1 MSHSGLF
8 EWDDFLNDQIFTGR
22 NGKQQYNSS
31 AAENILNSNYLN
43 TPNIQPLERDMENQE
58 KIQPLEKENFNS
70 LPSFKTY
77 DGSSH
82 IPHYQG
88 EYGPYFP
95 SFTAMALFIWV
106 TKHMISSAAYEGL
119 ISILLHKKFRIEDV
133 IKSLR
138 LTPNPLNQLI
148 WDRHISTPQDI
159 FHCFAGK
166 ANRLLIATFGLLTH
180 SGEDTFTETWKFFEV
195 PSCWSQWQNPITH
208 LASYFMSDILRLTM
222 IIPFI
227 LRRCLTSNLLKCE
240 ALTIQFSLTTRMV
253 FSKTLRNEDYETI
266 QKMLE
271 LECKMLLEDRGAMIN
286 SKVEFYN
293 NISYVV
299 KDDDCFVDVRLHVGD
314 VVDVFEE

>member
-58 KIQPLEKENFNS
+58 KIQPLESDDDDDMENQEGIQPLECDDDDDDMENQEGIQPLECDDDDDDMENQEENFNS

-133 IKSLR
+133 IKS
-138 LTPNPLNQLI
+138 I
-148 WDRHISTPQDI
+148 
-159 FHCFAGK
+159 
-166 ANRLLIATFGLLTH
+166 
-180 SGEDTFTETWKFFEV
+180 
-195 PSCWSQWQNPITH
+195 
-208 LASYFMSDILRLTM
+208 
-222 IIPFI
+222 
-227 LRRCLTSNLLKCE
+227 
-240 ALTIQFSLTTRMV
+240 
-253 FSKTLRNEDYETI
+253 
-266 QKMLE
+266 
-271 LECKMLLEDRGAMIN
+271 
-286 SKVEFYN
+286 
-293 NISYVV
+293 
-299 KDDDCFVDVRLHVGD
+299 
-314 VVDVFEE
+314 